1 MKNHIAQIDIST
13 KKGHHEQ
20 ATQWLVSQSR
30 PYPDITSLGSSFLW
44 RNAGGLIPGRP
55 CDKPELSRSY
65 FAHLLRSDYSPDAHK
80 GTREDFAGFE
90 PALKYDPQTG
100 QRVKTPENPGTIK
113 LRGQDLGEIMLEVT
127 PGAMFGPRID
137 IKVRGFAAPTPSERD
152 WIKAHIVPGLLA
164 YIEQHAD
171 QMHAETLAELR
182 AHVCQ
187 RVSNARAQLD
197 ALEKQALSCIDQL

>member
-1 MKNHIAQIDIST
+1 MKKHIAQIDIST
-13 KKGHHEQ
+13 KKGHEQ
-20 ATQWLVSQSR
+20 TTRWLLSQSR
-30 PYPDITSLGSSFLW
+30 PCPDLTAQGSFLQW
-44 RNAGGLIPGRP
+44 RNAGGVIPCRS
-55 CDKPELSRSY
+55 CEKPELPRSY
-65 FAHLLRSDYSPDAHK
+65 FAHLLRSNYSPDAHT

-100 QRVKTPENPGTIK
+100 LRVKTPENPGTLT
-113 LRGQDLGEIMLEVT
+113 LRGQSLGEMMLELT
-127 PGAMFGPRID
+127 PGAMFGPRVE
-137 IKVRGFAAPTPSERD
+137 IKVRGFAAPTPSEKD

-171 QMHAETLAELR
+171 EMHAETLAELR

-197 ALEKQALSCIDQL
+197 HLEKQALACIDQL